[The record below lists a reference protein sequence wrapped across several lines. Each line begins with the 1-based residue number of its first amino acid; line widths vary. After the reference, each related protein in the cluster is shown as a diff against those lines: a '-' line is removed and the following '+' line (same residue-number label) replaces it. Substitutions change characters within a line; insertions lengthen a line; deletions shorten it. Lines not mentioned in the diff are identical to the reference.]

1 MLVLDEADEMD
12 ARGHRDDTRS
22 LRKALPDAC
31 QVLCF
36 SATYTDE
43 VVKDIETSVF
53 KRHPSS
59 KVLIAATDED
69 RSALMVHEIAHVWC
83 DAKEHPS
90 GKIGI
95 VEDIYDLLSAQQSI
109 IFVNTRKDVSSITQ
123 VLKAKNFSVEDLTG
137 GRGSTGMDANER
149 DRVMSAFRDGK
160 VKVLITTNVIA
171 RGIDVPGVNIVINY
185 DLPVVIDYSIPRGAS
200 SKPPEP
206 DSDTYI
212 HRVGRT
218 GRAGARGVAINLVD
232 QQGSNG
238 QDLAVLAALETKCFG
253 PQKAPWTMIQK
264 VPDASD
270 VEAIKDMVRK
280 KMASSSADK

>member
-1 MLVLDEADEMD
+1 
-12 ARGHRDDTRS
+12 
-22 LRKALPDAC
+22 
-31 QVLCF
+31 
-36 SATYTDE
+36 
-43 VVKDIETSVF
+43 
-53 KRHPSS
+53 
-59 KVLIAATDED
+59 
-69 RSALMVHEIAHVWC
+69 MVHEIAHVWC

-149 DRVMSAFRDGK
+149 DRVMGAFRDGK

-185 DLPVVIDYSIPRGAS
+185 DLPVVIDYSVPRGAS

-218 GRAGARGVAINLVD
+218 GRAGARGVGARIGDDPAAHDVSAA
-232 QQGSNG
+232 QPFATAFTVPTSI
-238 QDLAVLAALETKCFG
+238 VLTPF
-253 PQKAPWTMIQK
+253 P
-264 VPDASD
+264 S
-270 VEAIKDMVRK
+270 
-280 KMASSSADK
+280 ASSTCATRARASLLC